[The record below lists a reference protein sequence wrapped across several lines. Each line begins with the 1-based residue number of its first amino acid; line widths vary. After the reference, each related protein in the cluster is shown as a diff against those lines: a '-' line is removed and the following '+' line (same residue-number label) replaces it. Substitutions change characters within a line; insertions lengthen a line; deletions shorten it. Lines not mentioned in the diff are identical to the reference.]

1 MARQSDT
8 LDLLEVWGSL
18 LANERMS
25 TLRQGR
31 DRDHEEQFRPIWGVY
46 LFYTWLLWLSL
57 PDPQYRKP
65 RITLTRIKTLAS
77 FLRK

>member
-1 MARQSDT
+1 MFISPPGGNWIDVPFKITLRPMARQSDT

-46 LFYTWLLWLSL
+46 LFYTWLL
-57 PDPQYRKP
+57 
-65 RITLTRIKTLAS
+65 
-77 FLRK
+77 

>member
-8 LDLLEVWGSL
+8 LDLLKVWGSL

-46 LFYTWLLWLSL
+46 LFYTWLL
-57 PDPQYRKP
+57 
-65 RITLTRIKTLAS
+65 
-77 FLRK
+77 

>member
-31 DRDHEEQFRPIWGVY
+31 DHDHEEQFRPIWGVY
-46 LFYTWLLWLSL
+46 LFYTWLL
-57 PDPQYRKP
+57 
-65 RITLTRIKTLAS
+65 
-77 FLRK
+77 